1 MSQNTSSSLTHQ
13 NLSTMRQVSF
23 LFVFVCLFLLFLQ
36 HFVFCRYLTRPL
48 WCGRPYFTST
58 SQQESSKHLFNPKFV
73 VKAGLIPYTT
83 DEQNG
88 TLLVSVDASF
98 GSQVL
103 FRADTSKFTVV
114 NTTKIST
121 SSLSIF
127 YFDLS
132 KFPLGVYLNVTSTI
146 RSEDGTLLAT
156 TVTVIGRFP
165 SKKNVVKVRKIP

>member
-1 MSQNTSSSLTHQ
+1 MSIW
-13 NLSTMRQVSF
+13 
-23 LFVFVCLFLLFLQ
+23 FVFVCLLLLFLQ
-36 HFVFCRYLTRPL
+36 HFVFSQHLARPL

-58 SQQESSKHLFNPKFV
+58 SPQESSKQSLNPKFI
-73 VKAGLIPYTT
+73 VKSGLIPYTT

-103 FRADTSKFTVV
+103 YRADTSKFTVV
-114 NTTKIST
+114 NSTKIST
-121 SSLSIF
+121 ASLSIF

-132 KFPLGVYLNVTSTI
+132 KFPLGVYVNVTSTI

-156 TVTVIGRFP
+156 AVTVIGRFP
-165 SKKNVVKVRKIP
+165 SKKNVIKVRKIL